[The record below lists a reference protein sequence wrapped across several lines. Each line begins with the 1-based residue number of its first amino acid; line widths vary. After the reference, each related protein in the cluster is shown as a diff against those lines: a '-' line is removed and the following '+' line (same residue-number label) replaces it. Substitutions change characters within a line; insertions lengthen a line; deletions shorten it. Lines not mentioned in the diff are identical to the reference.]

1 MKFAIIIAALCIGL
15 GAAHTQEEIERKG
28 REIMEE
34 YRRDR
39 GHWIFLNSQGMVDHM
54 VDHIGANGLA
64 FAGFFISKKHY
75 RDAEVRSLGA
85 CFLPGCFPPASHHTL
100 TLLLIQRRKPH
111 CTSQN
116 SRARRPR

>member
-75 RDAEVRSLGA
+75 RDAEVRAQPSARCSAASAPDASAVG
-85 CFLPGCFPPASHHTL
+85 PG
-100 TLLLIQRRKPH
+100 RR
-111 CTSQN
+111 
-116 SRARRPR
+116 RDDG

>member
-64 FAGFFISKKHY
+64 PPSTGTTRRQRANGHLPLRPESRTPCCCGTI
-75 RDAEVRSLGA
+75 SLGK
-85 CFLPGCFPPASHHTL
+85 S
-100 TLLLIQRRKPH
+100 
-111 CTSQN
+111 
-116 SRARRPR
+116 